1 MSISKIQYNTKKEEF
16 KQELLKKGIEPN
28 NYELNNLLS
37 EFFDNK
43 TLGMPY
49 YAPIKQEPYETSN
62 REAYNYTFKALGQD
76 MQTIYDANIEANN
89 KAVAIQEYYDTEKT
103 RVMNAIQ
110 KLSLRVQ
117 NINEIMNSSIAGK
130 QYVQVFDDLYDVEYY
145 GDSER
150 NIPYTTAFIDLLQK
164 KMYTEKSNTKINKI
178 NISNSDIKITGIDKF
193 KKRTTE
199 GELSNILTD
208 TIDSVYTVVC
218 KSDKNQEMEISI
230 IIDLKSL
237 MDINTVLF
245 SFTSSRQL
253 KCELSLSEDG
263 ENYINVHDITGTN
276 LIEWNFPTKTIQYIK
291 INIIKSEAD
300 GYGLTESNTEYYEY
314 YYILKNISVA
324 LETFESKSVFV
335 SKKIEFDDLVNSI
348 TLNVTDRIYNDT
360 RIDYFIGFDNGD
372 SKVGWDSIENHKAHD
387 LFMFEKKNKILN
399 YHLKDSN
406 DFGEMEPAATELY
419 KLYKIP
425 NTVNRNSVKITP

>member
-1 MSISKIQYNTKKEEF
+1 
-16 KQELLKKGIEPN
+16 
-28 NYELNNLLS
+28 
-37 EFFDNK
+37 
-43 TLGMPY
+43 
-49 YAPIKQEPYETSN
+49 
-62 REAYNYTFKALGQD
+62 
-76 MQTIYDANIEANN
+76 
-89 KAVAIQEYYDTEKT
+89 
-103 RVMNAIQ
+103 
-110 KLSLRVQ
+110 
-117 NINEIMNSSIAGK
+117 
-130 QYVQVFDDLYDVEYY
+130 
-145 GDSER
+145 
-150 NIPYTTAFIDLLQK
+150 
-164 KMYTEKSNTKINKI
+164 MYTEKSNTKINKF

-199 GELSNILTD
+199 VELSYILTD

-253 KCELSLSEDG
+253 KCKLSLSEDG

-291 INIIKSEAD
+291 INIIKPEAD

-335 SKKIEFDDLVNSI
+335 SKKIEFNDLVNSI

-425 NTVNRNSVKITP
+425 NTVNRNSIKITPGTTNEAVHIFSPYTTVAVNTFEPTLFILFVDTPSERVTE